1 MSEPGQ
7 QPIRILVVDDH
18 AIVRK
23 GLVALLNTVEGLSVV
38 AEASD
43 GEQAIETF
51 RAVQPDVTLMD
62 LRLPKMAG
70 ADAIARIRGEFPGAR
85 IVVLTTF
92 DGDEDIYRALQAGAK
107 GYLLKGM
114 DAAELTDAIRAVYA
128 GKSRIPA
135 FVAEKLA
142 ERMGGPAL
150 TTRELE
156 VLKRIVAGRSNKEI
170 AGDLNIS
177 EATVKTHINSILSK
191 LGVSDRTQAATS
203 ALQRGIVH
211 LD

>member
-1 MSEPGQ
+1 MSEPSQ
-7 QPIRILVVDDH
+7 QPIRLLVVDDH
-18 AIVRK
+18 VIVRK
-23 GLVALLNTVEGLSVV
+23 GLVALLNTVEGLSVI

-43 GEQAIETF
+43 GMEAIETF
-51 RAVQPDVTLMD
+51 RVVQPDVTLMD
-62 LRLPKMAG
+62 LRLPRLGG
-70 ADAIARIRGEFPGAR
+70 ADAIAKIRGEFPGAR
-85 IVVLTTF
+85 IIVLTTF

-114 DAAELTDAIRAVYA
+114 DATELTDAIRAVYA